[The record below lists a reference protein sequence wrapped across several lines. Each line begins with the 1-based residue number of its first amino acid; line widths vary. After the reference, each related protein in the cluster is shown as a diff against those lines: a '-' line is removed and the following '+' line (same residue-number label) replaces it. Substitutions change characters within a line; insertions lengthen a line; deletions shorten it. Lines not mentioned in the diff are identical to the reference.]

1 MMKKVIST
9 FLSVFIFGICSAQVT
24 DNNMLTSDTLITEK
38 ITFSDFEDFGGN
50 LYSGDLL
57 FVSSMETKLFS
68 KKYDYNNQR
77 FFQLFYLDIKTK
89 EIKPFE
95 SSQIVAKDQ
104 NYHFGPSVLKADS
117 SGIFISSN
125 HRTPN
130 SKGAINFK
138 ISFHSFEGDTSYILP
153 FCEENYN
160 YQHPTYDDDRDV
172 LYFSSDRA
180 GSAGGY
186 DVYSSKYLGND
197 NWSKPASLRALNT
210 EKNELFPTVTDEGL
224 YYSSPSEKGD
234 LDIKFLSFEGDS
246 AISSMDAFNSIEDD
260 FHFIELAKDSMVFSR
275 GSNTKFN
282 SDLILAYYL
291 DRGEPVPSKKYFS
304 GIIHID
310 TLKDIA
316 FQRDS
321 ILLLFGLEFNAYVR
335 NDNEVGFPIKLNSQD
350 QILKNLEESIQFT
363 VIESQDSL
371 DWELFPIVREKS
383 EEIVLTRNIGEG
395 NFHSILYKDVDIV
408 HALQVL
414 NKALL
419 IQPSS
424 FLFSDSDTFVVSGPK
439 RRSMLEASIDS
450 MMFTNAGLESAT
462 RKSLEVTKPLDRI
475 IKIDCKDA
483 VSNQDLPFRIDYY
496 DYETNEL
503 LYSENIKEGEIL
515 LLSYLDGRVLGATIT
530 SPEYLPAS
538 LKIEQNSQD
547 DNEVQE
553 RVVLLTK
560 IKKGV
565 EQSFTL
571 KNIHFDFDDYTLTE
585 TAIQELDIVMPLLK
599 QFELIKIVGH
609 TDSKGSAIYNQRLS
623 QNRSNSTKDYL
634 SKNGIEP
641 SLITPIGKG
650 EEEPID
656 TNETE
661 EGRANN
667 RRCEFIVK

>member
-9 FLSVFIFGICSAQVT
+9 FLSVFIFGMGSAQVT
-24 DNNMLTSDTLITEK
+24 DNNKWTSDTLVIEK
-38 ITFSDFEDFGGN
+38 ITFSDFEDFGAN
-50 LYSGDLL
+50 HYSDELL

-68 KKYDYNNQR
+68 KKHNYNNQR
-77 FFQLFYLDIKTK
+77 FFQLFYLDIRTK
-89 EIKPFE
+89 EITPFE
-95 SSQIVAKDQ
+95 NPQIVAKDQ

-117 SGIFISSN
+117 TGIFISSN
-125 HRTPN
+125 RQTQN

-138 ISFHSFEGDTSYILP
+138 ISFHSFEIDTSYILP

-160 YQHPTYDDDRDV
+160 YQHPTYDDDSGV
-172 LYFSSDRA
+172 LFFSSDRE

-186 DVYSSKYLGND
+186 DVYSSTYLGND
-197 NWSKPASLRALNT
+197 SWSKPAPLRAINT
-210 EKNELFPTVTDEGL
+210 EKNELFPSITSNGI
-224 YYSSPSEKGD
+224 YYSSPSENGD
-234 LDIKFLSFEGDS
+234 LDIRFLSFDVDS
-246 AISSMDAFNSIEDD
+246 TISSMDAFNSIEDD
-260 FHFIELAKDSMVFSR
+260 FHLIEIARDSMVFSR

-291 DRGEPVPSKKYFS
+291 DRGEPAPSNKYFS
-304 GIIHID
+304 GIIPID

-321 ILLLFGLEFNAYVR
+321 ILLLFGFEFNAYCR
-335 NDNEVGFPIKLNSQD
+335 NANEIGFPIKLNSLD
-350 QILKNLEESIQFT
+350 QIPKNLEESILFK

-371 DWELFPIVREKS
+371 DWEMFPIIREKS

-395 NFHSILYKDVDIV
+395 NFHNILYKDIDIV
-408 HALQVL
+408 HALQAL
-414 NKALL
+414 NKALE

-439 RRSMLEASIDS
+439 RESMLEASIDS
-450 MMFTNAGLESAT
+450 MMFSNAGLESVT
-462 RKSLEVTKPLDRI
+462 SKILEVSKPLDRV

-496 DYETNEL
+496 DFETNEL
-503 LYSENIKEGEIL
+503 LYSENIKEGKTL
-515 LLSYLDGRVLGATIT
+515 LLSYLDDRVLGATIT

-538 LKIEQNSQD
+538 LKIEQDSHD
-547 DNEVQE
+547 ENEVQE
-553 RVVLLTK
+553 KVILLTK

-599 QFELIKIVGH
+599 QFEMIKIVGH
-609 TDSKGSAIYNQRLS
+609 TDSKGNAIYNQKLS
-623 QNRSNSTKDYL
+623 QNRSNSIKDYL

-656 TNETE
+656 TNETD